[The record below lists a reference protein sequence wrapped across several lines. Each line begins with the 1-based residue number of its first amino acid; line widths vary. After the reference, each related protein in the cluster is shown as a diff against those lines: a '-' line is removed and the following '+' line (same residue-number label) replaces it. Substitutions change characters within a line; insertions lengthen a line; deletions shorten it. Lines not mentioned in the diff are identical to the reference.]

1 MGANIDIGKLP
12 KINTLIHFAPI
23 SNPGQSTFCN
33 WENGLYNLVGLSIMN
48 ILKFKETS
56 VTNEHWND
64 SVLGVSQKT
73 MELFLPMAE
82 WDSLRSI
89 GSMRSISDKFFYI
102 MPIIIGVPQLLLNLY
117 VFISV
122 ILVTCQR
129 PGCSRNRPSKRNGG
143 KIPTHIS
150 SSHKAAFIFIA
161 NLAAADMLMVVV
173 ELCVA
178 YLQFTTHYGK
188 GYQGI
193 LELNLDD
200 ISHEFAQSRRIACNW
215 QVGLWMFA
223 IAHTLAC
230 SLLITVDRYIY
241 ITRGLRYN
249 VIMTPAR
256 IKCLLMLSWGFPSI
270 WTCVSVLLFNQQ
282 RDAECVVGHI
292 LPTFHTAAVLGT
304 LMLFLVIIYVLYG
317 LILFKFFRRKRALKQ
332 LQGHETVAPLQSNS
346 TRVRI
351 LFRSK
356 THHEFSDVP
365 CTMIGFARHGS
376 GELNLHSHSL
386 DNFNTIQHPSSA
398 KLGILAAN
406 KVRSTT
412 LIRALSSLSKFTKA
426 AKYVL
431 ILVLVFTLAWLPWII
446 IMYVDL
452 VLHGTGKWE
461 TFLED
466 IECSE
471 QLDLSPD
478 QLMRLQIC
486 IFHAF
491 SNPKKLCYIN
501 TKDTLFHVPPKHLC
515 RPIMEAIHAQNQD
528 SWQKIALVIG
538 ATNSLLN
545 PIIYAFWY
553 AEFRLRIR
561 KAWRDLWSRIVCQSK
576 DHY

>member
-1 MGANIDIGKLP
+1 
-12 KINTLIHFAPI
+12 
-23 SNPGQSTFCN
+23 
-33 WENGLYNLVGLSIMN
+33 
-48 ILKFKETS
+48 
-56 VTNEHWND
+56 
-64 SVLGVSQKT
+64 
-73 MELFLPMAE
+73 
-82 WDSLRSI
+82 
-89 GSMRSISDKFFYI
+89 
-102 MPIIIGVPQLLLNLY
+102 
-117 VFISV
+117 
-122 ILVTCQR
+122 
-129 PGCSRNRPSKRNGG
+129 
-143 KIPTHIS
+143 
-150 SSHKAAFIFIA
+150 
-161 NLAAADMLMVVV
+161 MLMVVV

-446 IMYVDL
+446 IM
-452 VLHGTGKWE
+452 
-461 TFLED
+461 
-466 IECSE
+466 
-471 QLDLSPD
+471 
-478 QLMRLQIC
+478 LQIC